1 MFNASLQVGEQVTGV
16 TDRDPPLSAPFRLAG
31 VTSVALAVTCNVTDA
46 ILLSTETDSDRKG
59 VMEGKCRQVGERE
72 RKRLKTDESLE
83 RD

>member
-1 MFNASLQVGEQVTGV
+1 MTGV

-31 VTSVALAVTCNVTDA
+31 VMSMALAVTCNVTDA
-46 ILLSTETDSDRKG
+46 ILLSRKTDSDREG

-72 RKRLKTDESLE
+72 KKKETENTESLE